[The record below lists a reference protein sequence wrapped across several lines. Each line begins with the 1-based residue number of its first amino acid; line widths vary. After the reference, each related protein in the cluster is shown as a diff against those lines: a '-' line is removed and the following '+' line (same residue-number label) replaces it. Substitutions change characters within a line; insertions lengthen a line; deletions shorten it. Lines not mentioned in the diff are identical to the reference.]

1 MISSMDLFFRRDC
14 AGGGGPA
21 GEAPRVAF
29 VPLVSL
35 EVFVVATGAVDCKV
49 VEGAADEVILPNKFD
64 VCGGAED
71 AAFPLV
77 PVMEVGSFVELVL
90 LGVGLLRSEKIPAP
104 VAGEVV
110 PKASLFAPREPNKL
124 GVILAVCEESIE
136 IMESGLDRPSELS
149 LREGNMKNTYWRLAY
164 PDQWPMT
171 DFPP

>member
-21 GEAPRVAF
+21 VEAPRVPF
-29 VPLVSL
+29 VPLASL
-35 EVFVVATGAVDCKV
+35 DVFVVATGAVDCKV

-64 VCGGAED
+64 VCAGAED

-77 PVMEVGSFVELVL
+77 PVVEVGSFVELVV
-90 LGVGLLRSEKIPAP
+90 LGVGLFRSEKIPAP

-110 PKASLFAPREPNKL
+110 PKASLLAPSEPNKL

-136 IMESGLDRPSELS
+136 TMESGLDRPSELILTRETWKIRTGG
-149 LREGNMKNTYWRLAY
+149 LRTLTSG
-164 PDQWPMT
+164 
-171 DFPP
+171 